1 MLNPAT
7 AAVSAKIV
15 RSFSATPDTT
25 HAEVDHEGGTVF
37 HEAARSGYSVK
48 RLEEIA
54 RAGVDVNRPN
64 STGRLPLHVLCGVGF
79 WDWDAPDY
87 RAEIQWIVKH
97 TKNVDARDNEGI
109 RPLHLSSSL
118 SEFLVKDLL
127 AAGADPVGTTFEGLT
142 PLHLAARARESNIV
156 GMLLEAT
163 VGSANGWI
171 MLGCQDH
178 LDAKDELGRTPLHY
192 ACRSGRPE
200 TVSLLLAAGAD
211 PRVEDDQGRTPL
223 EACAEFED
231 EQALWAGWRKPTWCE
246 CHEFCLPE
254 RLAQHAAGGLTL
266 QDPMRPWVA
275 PGKVLTEF
283 LERAIGTFWT
293 QNYSVESPQETTRV
307 EEIIGMLHDACAMRG
322 AVEGGHGP
330 VEQCPFCFQHCKPK
344 NPAYMACKFLLQQ
357 SPGTDDKKIRPPFPS
372 DEEVM
377 ERLHRRVSEVVDRV
391 KVYTKTGNPIG
402 LDVFEH
408 LLLKQEY
415 HVIQWLLRQ
424 GGPSLPILEETNIP
438 KFARQ
443 LAQHGFAQLLETML
457 DSPFYG
463 PKIFE
468 TCSHA
473 QHEPEFGRAGDSAD
487 PILLVAARR
496 ELPNMEVMRL
506 LVEETDAQGRGMNL
520 NAKGRTGQSFF
531 DKEIDYPGMYWSDDD
546 IVEPG
551 KNTALH
557 EFAKG
562 RHWWH
567 VAQGIP
573 YLLAVGAD
581 PSQRNEAKQTPLE
594 MAEAMLRP
602 HGGEQTFT
610 RRAVDILRG
619 ASWRTTG
626 LGKASP

>member
-1 MLNPAT
+1 MARFLPIHIRVFTPSRAFPLGRPPRLNPAI
-7 AAVSAKIV
+7 AVVSTKIV
-15 RSFSATPDTT
+15 RSFSATPYTT

-54 RAGVDVNRPN
+54 GAGVDVNRPN
-64 STGRLPLHVLCGVGF
+64 STGRLPLHVLFRVGF
-79 WDWDAPDY
+79 WDLDAPDY
-87 RAEIQWIVKH
+87 REEMQWIIQH
-97 TKNVDARDNEGI
+97 TKNVDASDNEGI

-118 SEFLVKDLL
+118 SEFLVRDLL

-142 PLHLAARARESNIV
+142 PLHLAAYARESNIV
-156 GMLLEAT
+156 GMLLETT
-163 VGSANGWI
+163 VSSANGWI
-171 MLGCQDH
+171 MLACQHH
-178 LDAKDELGRTPLHY
+178 LDAKDELGRKPLHY

-200 TVSLLLAAGAD
+200 TVSLLLTAGAD
-211 PRVEDDQGRTPL
+211 PTVEDDQGRTPL

-231 EQALWAGWRKPTWCE
+231 EQALLAGWRKPTWCE

-254 RLAQHAAGGLTL
+254 RLAN
-266 QDPMRPWVA
+266 
-275 PGKVLTEF
+275 
-283 LERAIGTFWT
+283 I
-293 QNYSVESPQETTRV
+293 ESPQETTRV
-307 EEIIGMLHDACAMRG
+307 EEIIGVLHDTCAMRR

-330 VEQCPFCFQHCKPK
+330 VEERCPFCFQHCKPK
-344 NPAYMACKFLLQQ
+344 NPAYTACESLLQQ
-357 SPGTDDKKIRPPFPS
+357 SPSTDDKKIRPPFPS
-372 DEEVM
+372 DDEVM
-377 ERLHRRVSEVVDRV
+377 ERLDRRVSEVVDRV
-391 KVYTKTGNPIG
+391 KEYTKPGNPIG
-402 LDVFEH
+402 LKVFEH

-415 HVIQWLLRQ
+415 HAIQWLLRQ

-438 KFARQ
+438 K
-443 LAQHGFAQLLETML
+443 FAQLLETML

-473 QHEPEFGRAGDSAD
+473 QQEPEFGRAGDSAD

-496 ELPNMEVMRL
+496 ELPNMEIMRL
-506 LVEETDAQGRGMNL
+506 LVEKTDAKGRGMNL
-520 NAKGRTGQSFF
+520 NAKGRTGQAFF

-573 YLLAVGAD
+573 YLLAMGAHT
-581 PSQRNEAKQTPLE
+581 SQRNEAKQTPLE
-594 MAEAMLRP
+594 MAKAMLQP

-619 ASWRTTG
+619 ASWRTIG